1 LCNNCQGL
9 TSHAIEQKF
18 RKEIVALDSM
28 VKDLEIDVSSHLME
42 AQNLEQKLEKNMGAH
57 EKMFTDGLKELHTEE
72 QSYHGKL
79 LCLKKVIY
87 VLFFSGG
94 SLNGKDCEKI
104 LRSALNSKEV
114 KDCPILVCISKTM
127 GDRAD
132 KYLTL
137 FKVLGNVWTTLRMPN
152 DKIDDEDL
160 AEMIKYCQEWG
171 KLLPKLFPERN
182 ITRKGHTLSMHIP
195 EYITKYRSFY
205 RYYKLEQSGESIHSQ
220 MNNIGRKL
228 APIRPKSLRLFKT
241 IEQYE
246 MMHNVDK
253 KHIEKRKKKQSGKTM
268 AVTMLTT
275 LGIIL
280 LCIAI

>member
-1 LCNNCQGL
+1 MG
-9 TSHAIEQKF
+9 
-18 RKEIVALDSM
+18 
-28 VKDLEIDVSSHLME
+28 
-42 AQNLEQKLEKNMGAH
+42 AQNLEQKFKKNIGAH

-160 AEMIKYCQEWG
+160 AVKSSIVKNGVNFSQNCFLREILQGRDTHSVCTFQ
-171 KLLPKLFPERN
+171 N
-182 ITRKGHTLSMHIP
+182 I
-195 EYITKYRSFY
+195 
-205 RYYKLEQSGESIHSQ
+205 
-220 MNNIGRKL
+220 
-228 APIRPKSLRLFKT
+228 
-241 IEQYE
+241 
-246 MMHNVDK
+246 
-253 KHIEKRKKKQSGKTM
+253 
-268 AVTMLTT
+268 
-275 LGIIL
+275 
-280 LCIAI
+280 

>member
-1 LCNNCQGL
+1 
-9 TSHAIEQKF
+9 
-18 RKEIVALDSM
+18 M
-28 VKDLEIDVSSHLME
+28 
-42 AQNLEQKLEKNMGAH
+42 
-57 EKMFTDGLKELHTEE
+57 
-72 QSYHGKL
+72 
-79 LCLKKVIY
+79 
-87 VLFFSGG
+87 
-94 SLNGKDCEKI
+94 
-104 LRSALNSKEV
+104 
-114 KDCPILVCISKTM
+114 
-127 GDRAD
+127 
-132 KYLTL
+132 
-137 FKVLGNVWTTLRMPN
+137 
-152 DKIDDEDL
+152 
-160 AEMIKYCQEWG
+160 G